1 MKQIFNGN
9 IIRQIIVKGVLRIMN
24 LYEKNQEM
32 RNFFNEK
39 SENYDERHIE
49 LGLMD
54 YKTKITEVLNDNTS
68 YILDLGVG
76 TGLELIPFFE
86 RFPNAKVMAI
96 DITENMLDILKTR
109 EFSNNIEMIC
119 EDFFKVDFG
128 QEKFDAVISSAAL
141 HHFSKEEKEILYK
154 KIYDSLK
161 DGGQFINSDKFAK
174 DEEEEKRFMQEYVQN
189 TDSEKHIDTPLCLDN
204 EKYLLEKVGFQNIEF
219 QEINS
224 EKYKLMVCR
233 K

>member
-1 MKQIFNGN
+1 
-9 IIRQIIVKGVLRIMN
+9 MN

-39 SENYDERHIE
+39 SENYDERHKE

-54 YKTKITEVLNDNTS
+54 YKIKITEVLNDNTS
-68 YILDLGVG
+68 YIFDLGVG

-161 DGGQFINSDKFAK
+161 AGGQFINSDKFTK

-224 EKYKLMVCR
+224 EKYKLMICN
-233 K
+233 KKA

>member
-1 MKQIFNGN
+1 
-9 IIRQIIVKGVLRIMN
+9 MN

-54 YKTKITEVLNDNTS
+54 YKTKISEFLNENIS

-224 EKYKLMVCR
+224 EKYKLMVCN

>member
-1 MKQIFNGN
+1 
-9 IIRQIIVKGVLRIMN
+9 
-24 LYEKNQEM
+24 
-32 RNFFNEK
+32 
-39 SENYDERHIE
+39 
-49 LGLMD
+49 
-54 YKTKITEVLNDNTS
+54 
-68 YILDLGVG
+68 
-76 TGLELIPFFE
+76 
-86 RFPNAKVMAI
+86 MAI

-174 DEEEEKRFMQEYVQN
+174 DEEEEKKIYARVCSKYRF
-189 TDSEKHIDTPLCLDN
+189 
-204 EKYLLEKVGFQNIEF
+204 
-219 QEINS
+219 
-224 EKYKLMVCR
+224 R
-233 K
+233 KTY

>member
-1 MKQIFNGN
+1 
-9 IIRQIIVKGVLRIMN
+9 MN

-128 QEKFDAVISSAAL
+128 QEKFEVHVKL
-141 HHFSKEEKEILYK
+141 PNLSK
-154 KIYDSLK
+154 
-161 DGGQFINSDKFAK
+161 
-174 DEEEEKRFMQEYVQN
+174 
-189 TDSEKHIDTPLCLDN
+189 
-204 EKYLLEKVGFQNIEF
+204 
-219 QEINS
+219 
-224 EKYKLMVCR
+224 
-233 K
+233 

>member
-1 MKQIFNGN
+1 
-9 IIRQIIVKGVLRIMN
+9 MN

-128 QEKFDAVISSAAL
+128 QEKFDAVISSATL